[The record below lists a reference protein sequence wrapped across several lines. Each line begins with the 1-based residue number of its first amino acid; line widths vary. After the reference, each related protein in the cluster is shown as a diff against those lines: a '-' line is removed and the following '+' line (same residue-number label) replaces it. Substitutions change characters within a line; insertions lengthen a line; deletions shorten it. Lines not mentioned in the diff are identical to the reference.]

1 MLEATSS
8 RYIALTL
15 SPSHSPSLH
24 LCIVAFSAGGWSSDV
39 VDRIMNSMS
48 DLSTKVDTVQSDL
61 SAKVDTVQAEVGA
74 VKMKVDKIAY
84 SATHSLSQKSTDALT
99 RGALFRVLD
108 KEGGRPLFCGFF
120 TSPTVALTVNHA
132 VMFQSTPLPERVY
145 AISSAG
151 RELIFT
157 VRSTDSRLD
166 FTVLK
171 LAPRGG
177 AGSDVPETV
186 PAHFDLPSFS
196 SVQMGHKLAL
206 VTMGIRLAEELSTSP
221 TVTQYEVSVAS
232 VDDESISYSG
242 GGQPF
247 DGDSGAALLFD
258 EGLVVGM
265 HLETVDAKPQPR
277 DGSSPRG
284 AKRPRTLG
292 GVLTAVDS
300 LSKDLES
307 VSEASSARGT
317 MSRALLL
324 SNPAVLGAVAAA
336 NNF

>member
-1 MLEATSS
+1 
-8 RYIALTL
+8 
-15 SPSHSPSLH
+15 
-24 LCIVAFSAGGWSSDV
+24 V
-39 VDRIMNSMS
+39 VDRIMMGM
-48 DLSTKVDTVQSDL
+48 SDL
-61 SAKVDTVQAEVGA
+61 SAKVDTVMV
-74 VKMKVDKIAY
+74 KVDKLAY
-84 SATHSLSQKSTDALT
+84 SSTHSLSQTSSKALAD
-99 RGALFRVLD
+99 GALFRVLD
-108 KEGGRPLFCGFF
+108 KEGGTPLFCGFF

-132 VMFQSTPLPERVY
+132 FMFKATTLPEHVY

-151 RELIFT
+151 RELVFT
-157 VRSTDSRLD
+157 VHSTDSRLD

-171 LAPRGG
+171 LAPCGG
-177 AGSDVPETV
+177 AGSDVPEAA
-186 PAHFDLPSFS
+186 PAHFYLPSSS

-206 VTMGIRLAEELSTSP
+206 VTMGIRIAEELRMSP
-221 TVTQYEVSVAS
+221 TVTQYEVSVAN
-232 VDDESISYSG
+232 VDDEFFSYSG

-265 HLETVDAKPQPR
+265 HLETVDAKPPPR

-300 LSKDLES
+300 LSKDLDT

-317 MSRALLL
+317 VSRALLL
-324 SNPAVLGAVAAA
+324 SNLTVLEAVEAAG
-336 NNF
+336 